1 MNMPS
6 LLVTGASRGLGL
18 ELCRQ
23 YSDAGWRVFAC
34 CRNPGTASRLA
45 PIVDTAKGRVTLHRM
60 DVDDAG
66 EVEAV
71 AGELEGTPIDIL
83 INNAGLAD
91 SYGSGVREGSDD
103 PDLKNYDMAD
113 WLRILNT
120 NVVSVGRVTGAFAD
134 HVAASDRKLI
144 VMMASSLSS
153 VGNTW
158 QAGRYAY
165 RTSKAALNM
174 LMRGVGAWLEPRGV
188 TVASVAPGWTRT
200 ELGGPNAHYGVEE
213 AVERVIALLER
224 LNIED
229 TGSFWNYDGERLPW

>member
-1 MNMPS
+1 VPS

-34 CRNPGTASRLA
+34 CREPEASEHLLPLA
-45 PIVDTAKGRVTLHRM
+45 DAVPERVSLHRM

-66 EVEAV
+66 QVEAV
-71 AGELEGTPIDIL
+71 AKELEGQAIDIL

-91 SYGSGVREGSDD
+91 SYGTGVLEGRDD
-103 PDLKNYDMAD
+103 PDLKHYDMGE

-134 HVAASDRKLI
+134 HVAASEKKLI
-144 VMMASSLSS
+144 AMMASSLSS

-188 TVASVAPGWTRT
+188 TVVSVAPGWTRT
-200 ELGGPNAHYGVEE
+200 ELGGPNAQHGVAE
-213 AVERVIALLER
+213 ATERVRALLEQFT
-224 LNIED
+224 IED
-229 TGSFWNYDGERLPW
+229 TGTYWNYDGTRLPW

>member
-1 MNMPS
+1 MPS
-6 LLVTGASRGLGL
+6 VLVTGASRGLGL

-23 YSDAGWRVFAC
+23 YADAGWRIFAC
-34 CRNPGTASRLA
+34 CRHTETASRLA
-45 PIVDTAKGRVTLHRM
+45 DVADAAEGRVSVHRM
-60 DVDDAG
+60 NVDDAG
-66 EVEAV
+66 EVETV
-71 AGELEGTPIDIL
+71 AAELEGTPIDIL

-91 SYGSGVREGSDD
+91 SYGSGVREGNDD
-103 PDLKNYDMAD
+103 PDLKSYDMD
-113 WLRILNT
+113 EWLRILNT

-134 HVAASDRKLI
+134 HVAASDRRLI

-188 TVASVAPGWTRT
+188 TVVSVAPGWTRT
-200 ELGGPNAHYGVEE
+200 ELGGPHAHFGVEE
-213 AVERVIALLER
+213 AVARVRTLLER
-224 LNIED
+224 LTLKD
-229 TGSFWNYDGERLPW
+229 TGSYWNYDGQQLPW

>member
-1 MNMPS
+1 MPS

-23 YSDAGWRVFAC
+23 YSEDGWRVFAC
-34 CRNPGTASRLA
+34 CRDLEASELLS
-45 PIVDTAKGRVTLHRM
+45 PIVAAADGRVTLHEM
-60 DVDDAG
+60 DVDDAAQ
-66 EVEAV
+66 VDAV
-71 AGELEGTPIDIL
+71 AEELEGTPIDVL

-91 SYGSGVREGSDD
+91 SYGVGVFEGKDD
-103 PDLKNYDMAD
+103 PDLKNYDMAV

-144 VMMASSLSS
+144 VMMASGLSS

-188 TVASVAPGWTRT
+188 TVVSVAPGWTRT
-200 ELGGPNAHYGVEE
+200 ELGGPHAHNSVEE
-213 AVERVIALLER
+213 AVAGVRAVLER
-224 LNIED
+224 LTIED
-229 TGSFWNYDGERLPW
+229 TGSYWNYDGERLPW